1 MKHWQATGFSLTY
14 QTDEQFIIVA
24 SQDPKE
30 ILREELE
37 RLRLD
42 IITQQSTLGIKD
54 SGRSADSIKI
64 VQARGLSAELTAVGY
79 LATNF
84 DKVGRRPGRQ
94 PPVDD
99 ILLWGKLQP
108 EGNETRLQAAFK
120 VARAIGEMGTLIF
133 RGAQG
138 IDITELTKQSAT
150 RVSKALAE
158 NSVLQFSEATKRAI
172 ESNISSGKIQ
182 FK

>member
-1 MKHWQATGFSLTY
+1 
-14 QTDEQFIIVA
+14 VA

-37 RLRLD
+37 KLILE
-42 IITQQSTLGIKD
+42 IKTQQQTLGIKD

-64 VQARGLSAELTAVGY
+64 VQARGLSAQLTAVGY

-94 PPVDD
+94 PPVED
-99 ILLWGKLQP
+99 IERWGKLQV
-108 EGNETRLQAAFK
+108 EAGETRRQAAFR
-120 VARAIGEMGTLIF
+120 VARAIGNMGTLIF
-133 RGAQG
+133 RGQQG

-158 NSVLQFSEATKRAI
+158 NSVLQFSEATRKAI
-172 ESNISSGKIQ
+172 ESNISSGKIT